1 MGSLYSNKK
10 RNEKRGGNGMKKR
23 ALSWLLALTMLLTL
37 APQTLPVWASAAGTD
52 ESGSTTETKLSAN
65 TYSALGLSRNVADS
79 EKPKDQPYGK
89 AEVGN
94 TIATNVINEL
104 YVNFNGS
111 IHYGWSILDKLT
123 MEYKTGISD
132 WTSSDNFYGAM
143 GYWRPGQQTVH
154 YKNGDKSAGALFAE
168 DRVAGEH
175 NGKSSINSANKH
187 LTYQYSKSEA
197 FSPNTG
203 KDNYVAEMTI
213 DSGSQVN
220 LYIYQVEGGNKRYVR
235 SKFVCYASESGGD
248 ANDKTN
254 IIYNWEY
261 DAMYDIAAG
270 DMDGDGYDEIAVYAQ
285 NKVYVYSFK
294 GGNLSSSPIATHDVT
309 PPTGTSGDARY
320 KKLKTAVVTLA
331 FGDLNADDKDEL
343 VIAENIGYGA
353 TNIATGKVGIYR
365 LETNEST
372 KKNTL
377 VKAMKDDISLA
388 VPSSSGMFNAAPMVR
403 YANVAT
409 GDIDGDYQDELI
421 IAGYISSKMPN
432 ATCNRGDIAYMIVKG
447 GSDNQFTHSDWKA
460 VDKNKNRIDLLD
472 RVVDNKDQ
480 LIPPVALTCAATQGV
495 GYAEQVFLGGYLY
508 SVTGANEQKTNVENY
523 SLNALTRIST
533 NREYKKDNGDKANKE
548 EIFVVNVVA
557 GNFNG
562 NRNGQEQIVYAF
574 GMKHDGSD
582 RYWYDIGYLNKK
594 APGPENANQSSSYWY
609 GQEQVM
615 NYESSYNRDSSKA
628 RASLY
633 LSLAAVDCDN
643 DSTLMRYKGQT
654 VTWTKPEVLTVLQ
667 SAPYFQD
674 LQDTRDYLN
683 QGQTAYGKGYGTS
696 DKVTTGASLKVGTY
710 VSYEQDFSIFGVK
723 VASIQAEA
731 QSTHEFEY
739 GFEAEKQK
747 SIDITYSGSA
757 GDDYAVVYAV
767 PYMEYQYE
775 TWVPGYTLEGDNYE
789 KYLNTYLSQK
799 LGKKEN
805 QITDEERTKAAKE
818 LGVTQNTTVE
828 GSWQPSS
835 VMVPMDPKTVLISVD
850 SYDEI
855 AEQTEGLEPI
865 RGNILN
871 STPGE
876 PATYDT
882 FNSRSGFERIG
893 TDQAVTTGEG
903 GNISIEGSTETTKTH
918 NFNYSYEFEAK
929 VGAGAGGLTVGVL
942 GGFGANVGGGFSEST
957 SKSCA
962 ATVDN
967 LPSDANKYG
976 FDWRFGTREATLNG
990 NPVLVLEY
998 QLSNVA
1004 QRPSMPKN
1012 LRVDSVTS
1020 NSVTLKWD
1028 PVVGAGAYKIYQA
1041 STTGNNKKYCIAT
1054 VPGTAT
1060 SYTDTSVNPN
1070 NIYTYCVQ
1078 NVSQVGGE
1086 SIYSTDVRA
1095 ITLTDAN
1102 GNFVIKQQPKDLTTY
1117 VGGTATT
1124 TVEAEYLKNGQSQGL
1139 RYYWERY
1146 NTKTKTWD
1154 NYSNGSPQLSVSVTK
1169 DTVDGTKYRCLVFYN
1184 ANLYLYTD
1192 PVTLTIGKAKSTTQL
1207 GTSVQSGATVN
1218 ASYVK
1223 TDEVM
1228 TDEEADVPVTETK
1241 GNKTYTQYQY
1251 KEDTSKIVYID
1262 KDGKYY
1268 TISGDTVTA
1277 VPTSETNVQLTYAV
1291 KTTNSEGDTPEV
1303 TIQKILFSDLTSET
1317 PGTDEKITYTSKD
1330 EDGTSITTYADCT
1343 VLAKYT
1349 DASNAT
1355 TVYKCSTTVTDE
1367 TTQENTTITFW
1378 FVQIKSGET
1387 VTQYPADIDTKTTI
1401 TLDGTPVD
1409 LDDLEQVTQKE
1420 NVKKEVQT
1428 YVKGTE
1434 VTLTASLKDNNTGEP
1449 ILADNDKVVF
1459 KIVNSVGDGSATV
1472 TAKAT
1477 NGTATATWTPTAAGV
1492 YTITAEYEGNEKY
1505 MGSVSGQTITINVVV
1520 PEQKTL
1526 MIDSK
1531 STMTYGD
1538 AAIDLKTTLL
1548 KGATTDDPTSE
1559 ATSLSNGVTYSVKN
1573 ADGTAVP
1580 ITGST
1585 FDPTAAGTYT
1595 VTATYTIGSETLT
1608 ATKSIVVN
1616 KRTVTIVPKV
1626 EGTGTTKTATYSLA
1640 NCMTSDESLFT
1651 NKIQVTC
1658 AGTAPNAVAGEYPY
1672 TVTYTPGENETAINS
1687 KYIVVIDTMHPY
1699 VLKDDMVTVTD
1710 KTSSNNGTVTLRYR
1724 SSSTDSYVDVYGDS
1738 VPKNAE
1744 VIAVASP
1751 KAGYRVKQWKVNGQR
1766 ITTGQDGALNTAQTI
1781 TVASSATKDYT
1792 VEAEFEL
1799 VYHTLSFEV
1808 KNESGQ
1814 ATGTVTAKYLRD
1826 SVESG
1831 AFTSGDKVSYFDR
1844 VRLTANVTE
1853 GQSIKEWQITRN
1865 NGTPETLKIEN
1876 EVYTGN
1882 SYVLSSITA
1891 DTKVTVVTE
1900 NQTDCTVKVH
1910 LVDKNGDP
1918 LTGGQVLFNGATQEA
1933 NPQGTFTYSGHKNDD
1948 LTVAL
1953 TLPSGLVVEEW
1964 LRKEGETSTAL
1975 QIGSFTNN
1983 KTTWHVVNLPDSLD
1997 LTVKCSTPNSYTITT
2012 STTVQ
2017 GGTEGDNGGTIE
2029 VYQIGT
2035 TGQVDTVLQ
2044 GSDLLVKVKPVNG
2057 YQLLD
2062 VTCNGTSQMS
2072 QMESGNEFRVNG
2084 VNENITIV
2092 ATFVKKPVVTF
2103 SVVTPT
2109 GENAH
2114 GSLTANNLPISDS
2127 PITLPYGSTDVITF
2141 TATPNVGYEV
2151 ESWTVNGTAVNGQKV
2166 ANSDNQTYTYTPNAE
2181 TGITSDLTVT
2191 VSFKAIPSVTVN
2203 FSVFDKILGAEGGT
2217 DGTLTASVTRKG
2229 MDGYK
2234 VEDSNTGSLTVY
2246 RDSVVRFTAT
2256 PDSGY
2261 KVVVWQLNGD
2271 KWENQPE
2278 LSITSEITSPQ
2289 NVQVQFDLIGDK
2301 VTYGFRSDGA
2311 SDKAQI
2317 SAKYT
2322 PQGSSEEQDFKTEST
2337 PGEDGN
2343 ITFTVSELDTDY
2355 EIEGW
2360 YVDGKKQDGETGPTF
2375 THAVT
2380 KNVGLEVQVKIIR
2393 KSYPVKFS
2401 ATNGTVLAT
2410 VEGASIT
2417 SGASVVGDKRVTFT
2431 ATPVSNTGYTFA
2443 GWTVNG
2449 NEQMGTG
2456 TTLTLIITQDTT
2468 VSAKFTLDTASY
2480 AVNYGVVGTETNKHG
2495 NLTAEV
2501 ASRTFTSGA
2510 TKPADSKVV
2519 FTAQPE
2525 SGYRVKGW
2533 YSNEGGTTAID
2544 GTKVEQET
2552 YTIDSLT
2559 AEANVYVAFEKIPTY
2574 EITVTTTGLGHVTA
2588 KVNHVD
2594 AEITGEKLTVN
2605 HHDNVVFTAV
2615 PDTKQ
2620 NLTNW
2625 TLDGDNKGN
2634 SSMTLTLDDVTNTH
2648 DVTANFATSQ
2658 RITFRTIYDDSKGT
2672 LTAQAGYNT
2681 SLETINA
2688 SSTTG
2693 IQVDN
2698 GKKIVLTAKPNS
2710 GYMVEKWI
2718 VNTTEV
2724 TRTNMEDLGVT
2735 MDHYLSNEL
2744 TIDNLSKSTTVEVKF
2759 KQYNGHTIP
2768 GSNTG
2773 YTVTVVKYKPDTT
2786 YEGENSGKV
2795 REDGDITFTVSPAT
2809 GYTGITKLMINGYDC
2824 IEKSGTVSGCT
2835 AVTVDKIENGEVT
2848 VTVKGVTQAISL
2860 MAEALKLQTENKDLT
2875 EVPSGLSTKYTNLES
2890 LENDLRAS
2898 VKTRNSKVENIR
2910 LLDIELQY
2918 WNGSTWEKVTNKA
2931 HFPAGGITVEVPY
2944 SKLGD
2949 ATKDD
2954 NFTVIHM
2961 LTVGMNGK
2969 QPGDVEEITP
2979 ITKGENGISFHVTSL
2994 SPFAIGWTKYV
3005 APTPGGGG
3013 GGGGGGAVSTYTLT
3027 FDTNG
3032 GSAIDKITKDSGTT
3046 IDLAAYKPTRA
3057 GYTFAGWFSDKA
3069 LTKAVTSVKLT
3080 ANTTVY
3086 AKWTQ
3091 NGGTAQNPFVD
3102 VKEGAYYYDAVL
3114 WAVEQKITSGTSAT
3128 TFSPDA
3134 SCTRAQ
3140 MVTFL
3145 WRAAGSPKVENG
3157 KNPFTDVKADA
3168 YYYDAVLWAVEK
3180 GVTSGTSATTFSP
3193 DATVTRGQTVT
3204 FLYRNA
3210 GSPEVSGTMP
3220 FTDVEADAYY
3230 AKAVQWAV
3238 QQKITT
3244 GTSETTFSPM
3254 SDCTRGQI
3262 VTFLYRAK

>member
-1 MGSLYSNKK
+1 
-10 RNEKRGGNGMKKR
+10 MKKR

-65 TYSALGLSRNVADS
+65 TYSALGLSRDVNTAGLDDG
-79 EKPKDQPYGK
+79 KQPYGK
-89 AEVGN
+89 ANPGN
-94 TIATNVINEL
+94 TVATNVINEL

-111 IHYGWSILDKLT
+111 IHYGWSILDNIP
-123 MEYKTGISD
+123 MEWTDKAGEN
-132 WTSSDNFYGAM
+132 WTSENNSKGAM
-143 GYWRPGQQTVH
+143 SYWRYGQQPKGST
-154 YKNGDKSAGALFAE
+154 GFGALYTSGGQTGTV
-168 DRVAGEH
+168 DNHIDKIGDT
-175 NGKSSINSANKH
+175 KSSSISSANKH
-187 LTYQYSKSEA
+187 LVYQYSKSEA

-203 KDNYVAEMTI
+203 KDNYVAELVVSDDGM
-213 DSGSQVN
+213 VY

-235 SKFVCYASESGGD
+235 GTNIGKNPYVGD

-254 IIYNWEY
+254 IIWNWEY
-261 DAMYDIAAG
+261 DAMFDIAAG
-270 DMDGDGYDEIAVYAQ
+270 DMDGDGYDEIAVYTANQ
-285 NKVYVYSFK
+285 VYVYSYK
-294 GGNLSSSPIATHDVT
+294 NNILSKDIEHGVTHMGSSN
-309 PPTGTSGDARY
+309 GDPKY
-320 KKLKTAVVTLA
+320 KKLGTVVVTLA

-343 VIAENIGYGA
+343 VIAESMPYDSLYVDKG
-353 TNIATGKVGIYR
+353 TVGIYA
-365 LETNEST
+365 LDGKDLKKEWST
-372 KKNTL
+372 DLKDGSTL
-377 VKAMKDDISLA
+377 I
-388 VPSSSGMFNAAPMVR
+388 R

-409 GDIDGDYQDELI
+409 GDIDGNYKNELV
-421 IAGYISSKMPN
+421 IAGYYSDN
-432 ATCNRGDIAYMIVKG
+432 NRTATCKKDKFYYKIVKFENNAYTDSG
-447 GSDNQFTHSDWKA
+447 WGQTNQE
-460 VDKNKNRIDLLD
+460 IDLLQ
-472 RVVDNKDQ
+472 RVVDNSYQ
-480 LIPPVALTCAATQGV
+480 LIPPVSLTCAATQGV
-495 GYAEQVFLGGYLY
+495 GYAEQVFLGGCLY
-508 SVTGANEQKTNVENY
+508 TVNSDN
-523 SLNALTRIST
+523 SLKYLTRIST
-533 NREYKKDNGDKANKE
+533 NREYKKDNGNKANKN

-574 GMKHDGSD
+574 GMKHDDSD
-582 RYWYDIGYLNKK
+582 RYWYDIGYINKK
-594 APGPENANQSSSYWY
+594 APGPENADQSSSYWY

-615 NYESSYNRDSSKA
+615 NYESSYNRDQNKR

-643 DSTLMRYKGQT
+643 DSTLMRYKGKT

-683 QGQTAYGKGYGTS
+683 QGQTAYGKGSSSGTS
-696 DKVTTGASLKVGTY
+696 GTAGGSLKLGTY
-710 VSYEQDFSIFGVK
+710 VSFEQDFSVFGVK
-723 VASIQAEA
+723 VASIEAEA
-731 QSTHEFEY
+731 QSTHAFTYDYEHTKTKELN
-739 GFEAEKQK
+739 
-747 SIDITYSGSA
+747 ITYSGSA

-775 TWVPGYTLEGDNYE
+775 TWVPGYKLPDNRDEYN
-789 KYLNTYLSQK
+789 KYLDEYIRNTR
-799 LGKKEN
+799 GKNKVDSDN
-805 QITDEERTKAAKE
+805 NASASITITQADRDKVATE
-818 LGVTQNTTVE
+818 LGIGPGTEVK

-835 VMVPMDPKTVLISVD
+835 VMVPMDPAKVILSVD
-850 SYDEI
+850 DYDAI

-871 STPGE
+871 STPGD
-876 PATYDT
+876 PLTYDGE
-882 FNSRSGFERIG
+882 NVNKGFTAIG
-893 TDQAVTTGEG
+893 DWQTMTKAEG
-903 GNISIEGSTETTKTH
+903 TNISLESSTTVSEEHTFAY
-918 NFNYSYEFEAK
+918 NYEFEAK
-929 VGAGAGGLTVGVL
+929 AGAGAGGVTVGVL
-942 GGFGANVGGGFSEST
+942 AGFGTSAGGGVST
-957 SKSCA
+957 SNSTSYS

-967 LPSDANKYG
+967 LPKDADGYTLS
-976 FDWRFGTREATLNG
+976 WQFGYRTAKLN
-990 NPVLVLEY
+990 NNDVLVLEY
-998 QLSNVA
+998 RQKNA
-1004 QRPSMPKN
+1004 HAKPSLPQN
-1012 LRVDSVTS
+1012 LRVNSVTA
-1020 NSVTLKWD
+1020 NSVTLSWD
-1028 PVVGAGAYKIYQA
+1028 PVVGSGAYEIYQV
-1041 STTGNNKKYCIAT
+1041 STTDSNTKYLRAR
-1054 VPGTAT
+1054 VPGTAE
-1060 SYTDTSVNPN
+1060 SYTDTRVTPGSS
-1070 NIYTYCVQ
+1070 YTYCVKNITQ
-1078 NVSQVGGE
+1078 AGEE
-1086 SIYSTDVRA
+1086 SIYSTNVVA
-1095 ITLTDAN
+1095 TTLTDTN
-1102 GNFVIKQQPKDLTTY
+1102 GKFVISQQPESKITTY
-1117 VGGTATT
+1117 AGGTTTATID
-1124 TVEAEYLKNGQSQGL
+1124 AEYLDKNGDPQTL
-1139 RYYWERY
+1139 DYFWERY
-1146 NTKTKTWD
+1146 DSATKTWK
-1154 NYSNGSPQLSVSVTK
+1154 YIGNGTTLSVSVPSNEK
-1169 DTVDGTKYRCLVFYN
+1169 QADAMDGTKYRCQVFYN
-1184 ANLYLYTD
+1184 SNLYIYSE
-1192 PVTLTIGKAKSTTQL
+1192 PVTLTIGKANSATTL
-1207 GTSVQSGATVN
+1207 TSDNTSPTVN

-1223 TDEVM
+1223 TETVE
-1228 TDEEADVPVTETK
+1228 TSEQADVPVTETK
-1241 GNKTYTQYQY
+1241 DNKTYTKY
-1251 KEDTSKIVYID
+1251 KVKDDTTEKIVYID
-1262 KDGKYY
+1262 EDGKYY
-1268 TISGDTVTA
+1268 TSNNGTVGSLIT
-1277 VPTSETNVQLTYAV
+1277 PDETNVQLTYAV
-1291 KTTNSEGDTPEV
+1291 KTTKTVGGVATTEV
-1303 TIQKILFSDLTSET
+1303 DIKTIQFSSLTKQTPTEGET
-1317 PGTDEKITYTSKD
+1317 ITYTSKD
-1330 EDGTSITTYADCT
+1330 ENGTSTTTYTDCT

-1349 DASNAT
+1349 DTANAT
-1355 TVYKCSTTVTDE
+1355 TVYKCG
-1367 TTQENTTITFW
+1367 TTISDDTTSKPYSIDFW
-1378 FVQIKSGET
+1378 FVQIGTGEAAQ
-1387 VTQYPADIDTKTTI
+1387 QYSADVDTKTTI
-1401 TLDGTPVD
+1401 KLGGTDVD

-1434 VTLTASLKDNNTGEP
+1434 VTLTATPSDPSQAWLKLSG
-1449 ILADNDKVVF
+1449 KVVF
-1459 KIVNSVGDGSATV
+1459 KIVNSIGDGSKTV
-1472 TAKAT
+1472 DAVIGED
-1477 NGTATATWTPTAAGV
+1477 GTATAEWIPTAAGV
-1492 YTITAEYEGNEKY
+1492 YTITAAYEGNEKY
-1505 MGSVSGQTITINVVV
+1505 MGSVSSQTITINVVV

-1526 MIDSK
+1526 MIDSPN
-1531 STMTYGD
+1531 SMTYGD
-1538 AAIDLKTTLL
+1538 AAIELKTTLL
-1548 KGATTDDPTSE
+1548 KGATTDDPTSV

-1573 ADGTAVP
+1573 ADGTEVS
-1580 ITGST
+1580 TGST

-1595 VTATYTIGSETLT
+1595 VTATYSSGSETLT

-1672 TVTYTPGENETAINS
+1672 TVTYTPGENEAAINS

-1751 KAGYRVKQWKVNGQR
+1751 KAGYRVKQWKVDGKPVT
-1766 ITTGQDGALNTAQTI
+1766 ITGQGGTLNTAQTI
-1781 TVASSATKDYT
+1781 TVASSATENYT

-1814 ATGTVTAKYLRD
+1814 ATGTVTAKYLKD
-1826 SVESG
+1826 SVENG
-1831 AFTSGDKVSYFDR
+1831 TFVNGKEVSYFDR
-1844 VRLTANVTE
+1844 VRLTANVDA
-1853 GQSIKEWQITRN
+1853 GQSVKEWQITRN
-1865 NGTPETLKIEN
+1865 NGTTETLKIDN

-1900 NQTDCTVKVH
+1900 DQTNCTVTVH
-1910 LVDKNGDP
+1910 LVNKDGEP
-1918 LTGGQVLFNGATQEA
+1918 LTGGQVSFNGELQDTD
-1933 NPQGTFTYSGHKNDD
+1933 NTGTFTYSGHKNDD

-1964 LRKEGETSTAL
+1964 LRKDDETNTSSAL
-1975 QIGSFTNN
+1975 QIGSFSNN
-1983 KTTWHVVNLPDSLD
+1983 KTTWHVVNLPTSLD
-1997 LTVKCSTPNSYTITT
+1997 LTVKCVTPNSCTITK

-2017 GGTEGDNGGTIE
+2017 DGTGSETGGTIE
-2029 VYQIGT
+2029 VYQIGKNPEVT
-2035 TGQVDTVLQ
+2035 SVLQ
-2044 GSDLLVKVKPVNG
+2044 GSDLLVKVNPANG

-2109 GENAH
+2109 GEEAH

-2127 PITLPYGSTDVITF
+2127 PITVSYGYKNAITF
-2141 TATPNVGYEV
+2141 TATPGTGYEV
-2151 ESWTVNGTAVNGQKV
+2151 DKWTVNTTEVNGQKV
-2166 ANSDNQTYTYTPNAE
+2166 ANSDNQTYAYTPNAE

-2203 FSVFDKILGAEGGT
+2203 FSVFDKILDAEGGI

-2261 KVVVWQLNGD
+2261 KVAVWQLNGD

-2278 LSITSEITSPQ
+2278 LSITSKITSPQ

-2322 PQGSSEEQDFKTEST
+2322 PNGSTEEQNFTTGAT
-2337 PGEDGN
+2337 PEENGK
-2343 ITFTVSELDTDY
+2343 ITFTVSELDTGY

-2360 YVDGKKQDGETGPTF
+2360 YVDGMKQDGETGATF

-2380 KNVGLEVQVKIIR
+2380 KNVGVEVQAKIIR
-2393 KSYPVKFS
+2393 KSYQVKFS
-2401 ATNGTVLAT
+2401 AINGTVGAT
-2410 VEGASIT
+2410 VDGGSIT
-2417 SGASVVGDKRVTFT
+2417 SGTSVDGDKQVTFT

-2449 NEQMGTG
+2449 DEQDSKS
-2456 TTLTLIITQDTT
+2456 TTLTLTITQATT
-2468 VSAKFTLDTASY
+2468 VSAKFTLNTVSY
-2480 AVNYGVVGTETNKHG
+2480 AVNYGVVGTETDRHG
-2495 NLTAEV
+2495 TLTAKV
-2501 ASRTFTSGA
+2501 GSQTFTSGE
-2510 TKPADSKVV
+2510 TKPADSTVV

-2594 AEITGEKLTVN
+2594 AEITGGKLTVN

-2634 SSMTLTLDDVTNTH
+2634 SSMTLTLNDVTAMHT
-2648 DVTANFATSQ
+2648 VTANFVTSQ
-2658 RITFRTIYDDSKGT
+2658 RITFRTILGPNGT
-2672 LTAQAGYNT
+2672 LIAKAGDNT

-2724 TRTNMEDLGVT
+2724 TRSNMEDLGVT

-2994 SPFAIGWTKYV
+2994 SPFAIGWVKYV
-3005 APTPGGGG
+3005 APTPGGG

-3046 IDLAAYKPTRA
+3046 IDLATYKPTRA

-3220 FTDVEADAYY
+3220 FADVEADAYY